1 MATNALI
8 PGLIETGDTALCAYS
23 APSTFTLCQW
33 GVIPLSVPICLRP
46 SVCAPLSAPLC
57 LRPAL
62 STLELTAM
70 VCRTYFKSDCVEF
83 ASVVDN
89 TNLDVVDETWL
100 PATVFVSSLIDETRM
115 CNVQLSQI

>member
-1 MATNALI
+1 
-8 PGLIETGDTALCAYS
+8 
-23 APSTFTLCQW
+23 
-33 GVIPLSVPICLRP
+33 
-46 SVCAPLSAPLC
+46 
-57 LRPAL
+57 
-62 STLELTAM
+62 M